1 MSRLKTYYTVDEI
14 RDNLYTTGSQ
24 LMLEDG
30 TEYKGSYHSYS
41 TGEVYTETKYIPNVS
56 KKLIK
61 FQKQD
66 TTNYIYKKLKPNIKV
81 KFKTPTAYVTKIS
94 SQDITAGVVI
104 RYFIQNINNKTI
116 IEIDSKQFD
125 FWKTNTIDKTIH
137 NAVRISWYI
146 SGNKQDIID
155 NGVLK
160 LGVITKNIN
169 QINSVKSRV
178 PGISKILT
186 DPLQY
191 YTDTDF
197 IAPVDINGLD
207 S

>member
-1 MSRLKTYYTVDEI
+1 MSRLKTYYTIDEI

-169 QINSVKSRV
+169 QINSVKSRI